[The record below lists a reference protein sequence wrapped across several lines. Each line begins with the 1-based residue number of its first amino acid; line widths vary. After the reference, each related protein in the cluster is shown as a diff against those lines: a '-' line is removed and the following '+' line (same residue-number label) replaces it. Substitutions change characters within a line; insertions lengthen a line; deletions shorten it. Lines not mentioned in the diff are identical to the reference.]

1 MHKTKTM
8 KKRAPQTSLT
18 RVKMEFP
25 IRLHQCINENHGL
38 SLRWIENGAAFTIF
52 DMEIFA
58 RTILP
63 RHFHGMTTTK
73 FAHLLSIH
81 EFKRSCGDTLV
92 ETEYGPQTKKSYT
105 FHRAMFTKDA
115 RPSELIHIK
124 PQKNYCKQFSNI
136 SLFFLLPNTQITL
149 FLNRIYFSFPLILY
163 CTVIRMKSKLLQT
176 KKIIHELKN
185 QMQNSQKECLTL
197 VDRIKEQL
205 RLKSSIENLISM
217 EELTKNSYDDSSL
230 QRDNNSMIDK
240 SINSPEATTFRMPSP
255 ITVQISKNNYSAHA
269 EEEEE
274 EEREEEE
281 KEE

>member
-105 FHRAMFTKDA
+105 FHRAMFTKMQD
-115 RPSELIHIK
+115 
-124 PQKNYCKQFSNI
+124 
-136 SLFFLLPNTQITL
+136 
-149 FLNRIYFSFPLILY
+149 
-163 CTVIRMKSKLLQT
+163 LQ
-176 KKIIHELKN
+176 
-185 QMQNSQKECLTL
+185 S
-197 VDRIKEQL
+197 
-205 RLKSSIENLISM
+205 
-217 EELTKNSYDDSSL
+217 
-230 QRDNNSMIDK
+230 
-240 SINSPEATTFRMPSP
+240 
-255 ITVQISKNNYSAHA
+255 
-269 EEEEE
+269 
-274 EEREEEE
+274 
-281 KEE
+281 